1 MPVEGWLNTGEPFE
15 EWIINRESAALPKS
29 YALEPAYPNP
39 FNPTT
44 TISYALPSASPV
56 RLTVYDLQGRT
67 VAKLVDGMR
76 DAGVH
81 EVTWDAMGFASG
93 IYFCRI
99 EAGEF
104 EAVRKLMLVK

>member
-1 MPVEGWLNTGEPFE
+1 
-15 EWIINRESAALPKS
+15 
-29 YALEPAYPNP
+29 
-39 FNPTT
+39 
-44 TISYALPSASPV
+44 
-56 RLTVYDLQGRT
+56 
-67 VAKLVDGMR
+67 MR

-99 EAGEF
+99 QAGEF